1 VRVNGSR
8 VSPAAVERARIAHGR
23 GGVFKEW
30 QGRTG
35 FRTWALMLTT
45 TAASVVFP
53 DQAIQY
59 APIICLAITL
69 GGGLKDF
76 RLHLADILAIFLVAW
91 AWASVAWAV
100 DVPAASASAQAY
112 TKVVAVFLVFRAVIE
127 TRSRLCAVAG
137 AYVAGC
143 LVAVGRVIYD
153 NPAAGLPNDITAE
166 RFTVDGVNANFLSY
180 AFVTGMA
187 LIVLLW
193 TAWCRTFL
201 HRALL
206 ILASMILCVGVVLT
220 DTRGALI
227 GVILLG
233 AWVLLY
239 RLSPRISL
247 VTVVAL
253 LTLTAAGMVTGVLD
267 QILVRLELITNERV
281 SGTLS
286 GRILVWPLARDTWR
300 DHAIF
305 GIGSGGFQASNA
317 MKVRAHNFILQL
329 GADLGLIGAALFV
342 GVVVAALRRQ
352 TDGLSQKS
360 AILVLGSFL
369 VAVAP
374 SYLSGAWEGAMPAW
388 IALAIYSRLSVIV
401 VGTQPQADAKSR

>member
-1 VRVNGSR
+1 
-8 VSPAAVERARIAHGR
+8 
-23 GGVFKEW
+23 
-30 QGRTG
+30 
-35 FRTWALMLTT
+35 
-45 TAASVVFP
+45 
-53 DQAIQY
+53 
-59 APIICLAITL
+59 
-69 GGGLKDF
+69 
-76 RLHLADILAIFLVAW
+76 
-91 AWASVAWAV
+91 
-100 DVPAASASAQAY
+100 
-112 TKVVAVFLVFRAVIE
+112 
-127 TRSRLCAVAG
+127 
-137 AYVAGC
+137 
-143 LVAVGRVIYD
+143 
-153 NPAAGLPNDITAE
+153 
-166 RFTVDGVNANFLSY
+166 
-180 AFVTGMA
+180 
-187 LIVLLW
+187 
-193 TAWCRTFL
+193 
-201 HRALL
+201 
-206 ILASMILCVGVVLT
+206 MILCVGVVLT